1 MLKDGR
7 CISNLS
13 DGEAASSRALTSIQR
28 LKLLSALERELTS
41 YLESKLQTK
50 PAETTY
56 ECDSFVG
63 NFEPR
68 EHQSQFF
75 LFRQRKTGCVEGF
88 REPFVSSW

>member
-13 DGEAASSRALTSIQR
+13 DGKEASGRALTAIQR

-50 PAETTY
+50 LAETTY
-56 ECDSFVG
+56 VTASFG
-63 NFEPR
+63 AMRFR
-68 EHQSQFF
+68 YWQF
-75 LFRQRKTGCVEGF
+75 
-88 REPFVSSW
+88 